1 MMTSTLRIRNALLC
15 ACLLGGC
22 VSNPG
27 LRVEGGAPV
36 IPAIVIQ
43 NLSQEWIAVYLVED
57 TRESLL
63 GRVYPLQ
70 NGRFLLGDRVFTSAR
85 SPVRLAIVRNGAHSM
100 RPSLEWGTYL
110 SAPIRRGTLAGN
122 TWVFSGDDL
131 WRR

>member
-1 MMTSTLRIRNALLC
+1 MTSRQAICAILCGCLAGACVRNPSLPLE
-15 ACLLGGC
+15 
-22 VSNPG
+22 
-27 LRVEGGAPV
+27 RRAPI

-63 GRVYPLQ
+63 GRVFPLQ
-70 NGRFLLGDRVFTSAR
+70 NGRFFLGDRIFTGGR
-85 SPVRLAIVRNGAHSM
+85 STVNLAIVRNGAHTM
-100 RPSLEWGTYL
+100 RPSLERGAFL

-122 TWVFSGDDL
+122 TWVFTGDDL